1 MAIRYEIYLR
11 TDENMEPLT
20 EQRAVPALRAAGFE
34 PVEGKLGQLDLG
46 HGKLAAAVYSGS
58 DWDATP
64 AEPPTTSD
72 DRAIPIEG
80 INLSFPLGLPD
91 AEGDTAVGR
100 MLAVAS
106 ALGVAAYDP
115 QLGSL
120 VSGADHERI
129 VNAWRQSH
137 DFQFDIAGNTDLGT
151 GAPTPAYHSR
161 TTIPSRYKLMA
172 IIALAILLLIMM
184 VRSCVERWI
193 EHDMYEAPETTETP
207 DAPNTS
213 GRK

>member
-1 MAIRYEIYLR
+1 MAIGYEIYLR

-20 EQRAVPALRAAGFE
+20 EERAVAALRASGFE
-34 PVEGKLGQLDLG
+34 PLDGRLGQLDLG
-46 HGKLAAAVYSGS
+46 HGKLVAAVYSGN
-58 DWDATP
+58 DWDAAIASSPVESVT
-64 AEPPTTSD
+64 ATD
-72 DRAIPIEG
+72 DSAAPLLG

-100 MLAVAS
+100 ALAVAS
-106 ALGVAAYDP
+106 ALGVSAYDP

-120 VSGADHERI
+120 VSDADHERI
-129 VNAWRQSH
+129 VSAWRQSH
-137 DFQFDIAGNTDLGT
+137 DFQFDVAGNTDLGS

-161 TTIPSRYKLMA
+161 ATIPSRYKLMA

-193 EHDMYEAPETTETP
+193 EHDMYEAPESSEH
-207 DAPNTS
+207 
-213 GRK
+213 

>member
-1 MAIRYEIYLR
+1 
-11 TDENMEPLT
+11 
-20 EQRAVPALRAAGFE
+20 
-34 PVEGKLGQLDLG
+34 LDLG

-58 DWDATP
+58 DWDAAIAAAP
-64 AEPPTTSD
+64 AEAVTTSD
-72 DRAIPIEG
+72 DRAMPIAG
-80 INLSFPLGLPD
+80 INLFFPLGLPD

-100 MLAVAS
+100 VLAVAS

-137 DFQFDIAGNTDLGT
+137 DFQFDIAGNTDLGA

-172 IIALAILLLIMM
+172 IIALAILLVIMM

-193 EHDMYEAPETTETP
+193 EHDMYEAPETTDTP
-207 DAPNTS
+207 DTPNTS
-213 GRK
+213 RSK